1 MTDRQLPTAPPVV
14 ILLST
19 RDGAAFLPEFLASLQ
34 AQTHRDWCLCW
45 RDDGSSDASPAI
57 MAAFAAGEPRC
68 CAEPATPD
76 GPPLGAPLGTS
87 LGTPLGAG
95 PSFLALLRAVLPRL
109 PPGTAIA
116 FADQDD
122 VWRPEKLARG
132 IAALAGIAGPALA
145 CARQTLVD
153 AALRPIGASP
163 PLGTEHRFP
172 AALAGNV
179 AVGCT
184 VLLNP
189 EAAAL
194 LAASRPPDAF
204 FHDWWAYALVT
215 AAGGTCLCDP
225 VEVILYRQHGGNLVG
240 AARGPVRRALAALR
254 RGPRPFTNRLR
265 AMLDALAAQPS
276 VLCPE
281 AAAAVTR
288 LRAALAGGLVP
299 RAAALWA
306 LRARLRRR
314 GAIETLLFRLWF
326 LIG

>member
-1 MTDRQLPTAPPVV
+1 MA

-19 RDGAAFLPEFLASLQ
+19 RDGAAFLPELLSSLQ
-34 AQTHRDWCLCW
+34 AQTHRDWRLCW
-45 RDDGSSDASPAI
+45 RDDGSRDASPAI
-57 MAAFAAGEPRC
+57 LAAFAAGEPRC
-68 CAEPATPD
+68 DAAPATPWGRPD
-76 GPPLGAPLGTS
+76 A
-87 LGTPLGAG
+87 PLGAG

-109 PPGTAIA
+109 PPGTPIA

-132 IAALAGIAGPALA
+132 IAALAGVAGPALA

-172 AALAGNV
+172 AALAGNM

-184 VLLNP
+184 LLLNP

-215 AAGGTCLCDP
+215 AAGGACRCDP
-225 VEVILYRQHGGNLVG
+225 AEVILYRQHGGNLVG
-240 AARGPVRRALAALR
+240 AARGPARRALAALR
-254 RGPRPFTNRLR
+254 RGPHPFTNRLR
-265 AMLDALAAQPS
+265 AMLDALAAQPA

-281 AAAAVTR
+281 AEAAVTR
-288 LRAALAGGLVP
+288 LRAALAGGIVP

-306 LRARLRRR
+306 LRERLRRR
-314 GAIETLLFRLWF
+314 GALETMLFRLWF